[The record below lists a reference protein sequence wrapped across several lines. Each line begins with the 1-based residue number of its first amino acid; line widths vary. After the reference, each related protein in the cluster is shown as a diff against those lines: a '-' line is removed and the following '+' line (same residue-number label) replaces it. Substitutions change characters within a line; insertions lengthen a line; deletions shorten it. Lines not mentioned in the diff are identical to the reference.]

1 MLGNEILKVGR
12 TLYKTGKGDH
22 NTRKHTKKSEGK
34 ITLTHLKIKTM
45 FSKKNY
51 SLTHIDLSKPLIG

>member
-22 NTRKHTKKSEGK
+22 NTRKHTKKVRAKYPSLIK
-34 ITLTHLKIKTM
+34 KLKLCFLKKTI
-45 FSKKNY
+45 
-51 SLTHIDLSKPLIG
+51 L